1 MIAMKKSRPTAPV
14 KAAETTDEALSA
26 GGVERAQREREA
38 VLQELIRAQRT
49 AGLYP
54 EGHPQ
59 RAGALAQSYSAIT
72 GRLKET
78 PEMDLDVTRKGFSHR
93 DRPIAEGNPSV
104 VNFAREL
111 HLRQIKRFA
120 FRKEMTLPEF
130 EAFLRLLAMDPEEFR
145 SGNLIEDHFRRHQVR
160 GIWVNEIDFGSLRG
174 AGVGS
179 LEGEEEE
186 EEEADLDQFEI
197 VDLPEDQ
204 AGAIRTRILD
214 LIAALDA
221 ERDPDRFLQLV
232 RELEV
237 LANELAREKNF
248 DGAWVIL
255 AALSDHAEF
264 SEGRSEVCQKH
275 AWRAVRALAQRDLLA
290 HLLLHYTTVREDR
303 TRPYERVFRQLEMAA
318 LEPILHLLGKN
329 EALYSYRRLLDFLVD
344 LGPKAREPLEA
355 RLNNAGPHLARKIV
369 FLLGELR
376 QRESVEALRA
386 MLGHPDSRIRREAVR
401 SLAKIRGADSSRA
414 LLAALGQK
422 LEPETKVLIVQ
433 TLGEMR
439 DLSAVPTLIHLLR
452 KRRWLDENYE
462 LLNAAAQALGQI
474 GSKEALPVLIRTLH
488 RRKWIQAEP
497 NYRLRIIAAASLGQ
511 IGGDNAVQALKRC
524 RRGKEDELEFA
535 CQQALSEM
543 EASRSEPGGAP

>member
-1 MIAMKKSRPTAPV
+1 MIPMKKTNRPLAP
-14 KAAETTDEALSA
+14 ARSAESPEEALSA
-26 GGVERAQREREA
+26 AGLERAQQEREA

-49 AGLYP
+49 SSLYP
-54 EGHPQ
+54 ESHPQ
-59 RAGALAQSYSAIT
+59 RAGALAQSYGAIKS
-72 GRLKET
+72 RLKAT
-78 PEMDLDVTRKGFSHR
+78 PEMDWDVTRKGFSYR
-93 DRPIAEGNPSV
+93 DRPVAEGNPSV

-145 SGNLIEDHFRRHQVR
+145 SGNLIEDHFRRHQIR
-160 GIWVNEIDFGSLRG
+160 EIWVNEIDFGRLRG
-174 AGVGS
+174 AGVAD
-179 LEGEEEE
+179 LEGEE
-186 EEEADLDQFEI
+186 ASPDQFEI

-204 AGAIRTRILD
+204 ASAIKTQIRE

-221 ERDPDRFLQLV
+221 ERDPERFLQLV

-248 DGAWVIL
+248 EAAWVIL

-275 AWRAVRALAQRDLLA
+275 ALRAVRALAQRELLS
-290 HLLLHYTTVREDR
+290 HLLEHYTAVREDR
-303 TRPYERVFRQLEMAA
+303 KRPYERVFRQLEMAV
-318 LEPILHLLGKN
+318 LESILVLVGKN
-329 EALYSYRRLLDFLVD
+329 EALYSHRRLLDFVAAM
-344 LGPKAREPLEA
+344 GPKVREPLEA

-386 MLGHPDSRIRREAVR
+386 MLSHKDSRIRREAVR
-401 SLAKIRGADSSRA
+401 SLAKVRGAESSRA
-414 LLAALGQK
+414 LLAGLGQK

-439 DLSAVPTLIHLLR
+439 DLSAVPTLLNLLR
-452 KRRWLDENYE
+452 RRRWLDENYE
-462 LLNAAAQALGQI
+462 LLAAATQALGQI

-488 RRKWIQAEP
+488 RHKWIQAEP
-497 NYRLRIIAAASLGQ
+497 NYRLRLTAAASLGQ
-511 IGGDNAVQALKRC
+511 IGGENAVQALKRYL
-524 RRGKEDELEFA
+524 RGKEDELEFA
-535 CQQALSEM
+535 CQQALAEV
-543 EASRSEPGGAP
+543 EASHSAPEGTR